1 MWRSKCA
8 AIFLFLALSVLFFL
22 LRHINLLEFQNK
34 INTTFPITRVS
45 PVLPR
50 QLDYCSY
57 QPRTPEDVLEEYLLL
72 DSIAWPETPL
82 LPVPVSLTRTSDPA
96 HSTFTVLPARGGGQW
111 HVGDHLEARIQMR
124 DVQGRPKSFGGDVLI
139 ARLHDPVLGAGV
151 AGRVADHLN
160 GSYTAVFPLV
170 WEGRAQVE
178 VTLVHPSEAVTVLR
192 RLTRDH
198 PDQIFFQ
205 SDFRSGSVSE
215 TMVCNVCLPS
225 NQELL
230 CNYTDLHTGEPWF
243 CYKPKNLSCDTRISH
258 YKGGINDYLMANEE
272 KLFQSGVNM
281 KVFIRA
287 SGSDSV
293 TVLPKVEGQP
303 EMQSSVLKP
312 EPSGYYYQGV
322 WRALGGA
329 TVHQFNDPAII
340 SECLRDKVVHLY
352 GDSTIRQ
359 WFEHLNSVLP
369 DLKEFDLHST
379 QHSGPFMAVDSARNI
394 LVTFRFHSPP
404 VRTENIPSRVL
415 RYIANEL
422 DSLVGGSHTVVV
434 FGIWC
439 HFSTYPIELYLR
451 RLQGI
456 RRAVRR
462 LLDRAPDTLVVIR
475 TANLKALTLTQALT
489 NSDWY
494 ALQSDKVLRAV
505 FKGLNVRL
513 VDAWDMTLAHHLP
526 HNLHPLPPII
536 KNMVDVLLSYICP
549 Q

>member
-1 MWRSKCA
+1 MWRSKYA
-8 AIFLFLALSVLFFL
+8 AIFLLLVLSVLFFL
-22 LRHINLLEFQNK
+22 LCHMNLLEFQNK

-45 PVLPR
+45 PVPPR

-57 QPRTPEDVLEEYLLL
+57 QPRTPEDVLEERLLL

-82 LPVPVSLTRTSDPA
+82 LPVPVSLNRTSDPA
-96 HSTFTVLPARGGGQW
+96 HSTFTLLPARGGGQRR
-111 HVGDHLEARIQMR
+111 VGDHLEARILMR
-124 DVQGRPKSFGGDVLI
+124 DVQGRPKSFGGDVLV
-139 ARLHDPVLGAGV
+139 ARLHDPALGAGV

-225 NQELL
+225 NQEPL

-258 YKGGINDYLMANEE
+258 KNAGFNQYLMANEE

-293 TVLPKVEGQP
+293 TVLPKEEGQP
-303 EMQSSVLKP
+303 EMQSSILKP

-329 TVHQFNDPAII
+329 TVHQFNDPAVIGQ
-340 SECLRDKVVHLY
+340 CLRDKVVHLY

-359 WFEHLNSVLP
+359 WFEYLNSVLP
-369 DLKEFDLHST
+369 DLKEFDLHSSK
-379 QHSGPFMAVDSARNI
+379 QSGPLMAVDSARNI

-404 VRTENIPSRVL
+404 VRTKNIPSRVL

-475 TANLKALTLTQALT
+475 TANLKALTLTRALT

-494 ALQSDKVLRAV
+494 ALQSDKVLQAV
-505 FKGLNVRL
+505 FKDLNVRL